1 MHENRINKWLK
12 KSYNGHINQEIIV
25 FVIQQNNPPYNLGD
39 LQKIPYHNSND
50 FNLTMLDQDSKYRH
64 FKNSIV
70 VTNGIEDRS
79 LEAIKN
85 ILLKNVILVDNEQ
98 SIVKMIELLKS
109 KTLDVQNEI
118 KYTLVE
124 KVDLEEVLNQDI
136 QSLTDFIIQRDRYI
150 QKINFHL
157 KVIDEIL
164 IYRYLDIYEH
174 RNILLANFAQ
184 ALYKLTSLN
193 FTENEK
199 AVGGKLRK
207 ILGAGSKVISFRSLN
222 IALPIE
228 LRKNLRVYDLD
239 ENAIETKLKLQI
251 AKKLLS
257 LNCKDLDIQK
267 ISKTVELP
275 QKQIEKMYSKYVLS

>member
-1 MHENRINKWLK
+1 MHKNRINKWLK
-12 KSYNGHINQEIIV
+12 KSYNREINQEIIV

-39 LQKIPYHNSND
+39 LQKISYHSLNN
-50 FNLTMLDQDSKYRH
+50 FNLIMLDQYSKYRH

-85 ILLKNVILVDNEQ
+85 ILLKNVILLDNEQ
-98 SIVKMIELLKS
+98 SIAKMIELLKS
-109 KTLDVQNEI
+109 KTLDVQDEI
-118 KYTLVE
+118 EYTLVE

-136 QSLTDFIIQRDRYI
+136 QSLTDFIMQRDRYI
-150 QKINFHL
+150 QKLNSHL
-157 KVIDEIL
+157 RVIDSAL
-164 IYRYLDIYEH
+164 INHYLNIYKH

-193 FTENEK
+193 FMANEK
-199 AVGGKLRK
+199 VVGRELRK
-207 ILGAGSKVISFRSLN
+207 ILGAGSKVLSFRSLN
-222 IALPIE
+222 MGLPME

-239 ENAIETKLKLQI
+239 EKAIETKLKFKI

-267 ISKTVELP
+267 ISKTVELS
-275 QKQIEKMYSKYVLS
+275 QKQIEKIYSKYVLS